1 MKDDIAAIARDERVA
16 LIDPSRITGYHAHVY
31 YQPAT
36 RRAAENLREAI
47 GAKFSVALGRW
58 HDQPVGPHPIAMY
71 QVSFAVAEF
80 QSLVPWLM
88 LNHAGLSILI
98 HPLTGDDLAD
108 HRDYP
113 LWLGPAL
120 PLRLDQL

>member
-1 MKDDIAAIARDERVA
+1 MMPPQSPSSIA
-16 LIDPSRITGYHAHVY
+16 GYHAHVY
-31 YQPAT
+31 YAPAT
-36 RRAAENLREAI
+36 RQVAEQLREAI

-58 HDQPVGPHPIAMY
+58 HDQPVGPHPIATY
-71 QVSFAVAEF
+71 QVSFGVAEF
-80 QSLVPWLM
+80 QSVVPWLM

-98 HPLTGDDLAD
+98 HPMTGHDLAD
-108 HRDYP
+108 HTEHA

>member
-1 MKDDIAAIARDERVA
+1 MKDDIAAAHDEKPSSA
-16 LIDPSRITGYHAHVY
+16 DPSRITGFHAHVY
-31 YQPAT
+31 YQPTT
-36 RRAAENLREAI
+36 RPLAERLREAI
-47 GAKFSVALGRW
+47 AANFSVTLGRW
-58 HDQPVGPHPIAMY
+58 HDQPIGPHPIAMY
-71 QVSFAVAEF
+71 QVSFGVAEF